1 MLRFEASLC
10 VLDKRIL
17 ISDLQNLALV
27 SNLSFYPLNR
37 VFLQSKSLFWWRP
50 ICLFFPL
57 VNYAFGVKPKN
68 SLPNS
73 RSERFSPVI
82 FYKFY
87 SLKIFWVKVLFFFF
101 FCWWISISPAPFI
114 EKAVHPPFSRFCS
127 FVKN

>member
-17 ISDLQNLALV
+17 ISDLQNLPLV
-27 SNLSFYPLNR
+27 SNLSFYPL
-37 VFLQSKSLFWWRP
+37 KSFCRAKVYFDEGP
-50 ICLFFPL
+50 IYLFFPL

-87 SLKIFWVKVLFFFF
+87 SL
-101 FCWWISISPAPFI
+101 
-114 EKAVHPPFSRFCS
+114 
-127 FVKN
+127 N